1 MPTVKADVT
10 LAAGAQANLF
20 QGSQYE
26 YLRGNARVRIALL
39 SDPGDTI
46 EGSISAGSDILL
58 SAAQIDEKAA
68 TEPLT
73 VFDLQY
79 EDFVMAGER
88 IIVQVRDTSGAGGRV
103 RMLAQIQP
111 V

>member
-1 MPTVKADVT
+1 MPTVKNEVT
-10 LAAGAQANLF
+10 LAAGASFNLM

-26 YLRGNARVRIALL
+26 YLRGPAKVRIALL
-39 SDPGDTI
+39 SDPADTI

-58 SAAQIDEKAA
+58 APAQIDEKAA
-68 TEPLT
+68 AEPLT

-79 EDFVMAGER
+79 DDVVMGGER
-88 IIVQVRDTSGAGGRV
+88 IIVNVRDLSGAGGRA
-103 RMLAQIQP
+103 RMLAQIIP